1 MSGVGDGEGSVE
13 QRTVQE
19 EVARL
24 EAERLRRAGE
34 IGGSASAAASAGDE
48 IGTGTTAK
56 VTSAAGRRSLR
67 QEMMG
72 DLWAD
77 EEEDEF
83 KDAEE
88 EREGDGAQAELE
100 PEEKRT
106 VPDADEQRDPDAEG
120 LSGSTSAPVVYW
132 SQGFGYDDQ
141 VPIKE
146 SPLRSF
152 YGAQVKEE
160 PREVPSRSPSGFI
173 PLYTGTERRL
183 PNPPMYGWS
192 VSAQAS
198 YHGGWGATVKT
209 EPTVKQDVKRES
221 INMVIR
227 TKTPAPGAVPANKK
241 QPAPASHGEED
252 DEFPEDKKTTGAS
265 SGPADVATV
274 ETSSKLEK
282 LTETMTTFV
291 AQQQQWQQQV
301 MRSRWQPPRS
311 PRNRMPTVAA
321 TTSSPSSVND
331 SEGEDRD
338 RDEVVSTVST
348 VCMNVSA
355 ELDGR
360 VPTFDDV
367 LHGENKNKIEKKK
380 AEFIVVST
388 DDEGENLVVKVDDLK
403 HEKVYEAWITSKTD
417 ADVRVVSEDSGAT
430 AAGVETSEV
439 EKDESIGEETEMT
452 EADAGCVQR
461 EEELGDEPSKDVA
474 IGDVSLEEEVPAD
487 APPPYVSKVKDEIM
501 EEAPT
506 PFADAP
512 SPYGWGDEEYDL
524 SDCLFSTWTGGE
536 AMLAGTVTE
545 DGSGPPGKAS
555 SVESWSYV
563 ESVPSSGDEEFTSEA
578 RVTVGSVRTENVERS
593 PDGPGRAVAL
603 VEAVPILSEVRGVD
617 LKVARAVARQAVFR
631 LLQEAR
637 SNGDG
642 QCVAREPPDG
652 DEGTVEV
659 PPLRDKVPDFDEE
672 GLLWHADRVRELMSV
687 NASSGERL
695 RSWMRTYFD
704 DNSRRIWL
712 EL

>member
-1 MSGVGDGEGSVE
+1 MS
-13 QRTVQE
+13 R
-19 EVARL
+19 
-24 EAERLRRAGE
+24 
-34 IGGSASAAASAGDE
+34 
-48 IGTGTTAK
+48 
-56 VTSAAGRRSLR
+56 
-67 QEMMG
+67 
-72 DLWAD
+72 
-77 EEEDEF
+77 
-83 KDAEE
+83 
-88 EREGDGAQAELE
+88 
-100 PEEKRT
+100 
-106 VPDADEQRDPDAEG
+106 
-120 LSGSTSAPVVYW
+120 
-132 SQGFGYDDQ
+132 
-141 VPIKE
+141 PI
-146 SPLRSF
+146 
-152 YGAQVKEE
+152 
-160 PREVPSRSPSGFI
+160 
-173 PLYTGTERRL
+173 
-183 PNPPMYGWS
+183 
-192 VSAQAS
+192 
-198 YHGGWGATVKT
+198 
-209 EPTVKQDVKRES
+209 
-221 INMVIR
+221 
-227 TKTPAPGAVPANKK
+227 
-241 QPAPASHGEED
+241 EED

-545 DGSGPPGKAS
+545 DGTVPPEVGTVSGYDRLFSDEELAAMENGEPGQEAS
-555 SVESWSYV
+555 ILSGAVVIPEPEEYNKELEDRLYPLDEVELHKRVAKNAEAQAELSSEDLARLLGISLEVVERTRQASPDLHGSPEYWQNWFEDMLDKSEEAKRANRDFRSPVVSVVYGPSVEA
-563 ESVPSSGDEEFTSEA
+563 PA
-578 RVTVGSVRTENVERS
+578 RPER
-593 PDGPGRAVAL
+593 RAVSRAG
-603 VEAVPILSEVRGVD
+603 VMWSPCRRAGTKSSPRRRG
-617 LKVARAVARQAVFR
+617 
-631 LLQEAR
+631 
-637 SNGDG
+637 
-642 QCVAREPPDG
+642 
-652 DEGTVEV
+652 
-659 PPLRDKVPDFDEE
+659 
-672 GLLWHADRVRELMSV
+672 
-687 NASSGERL
+687 
-695 RSWMRTYFD
+695 
-704 DNSRRIWL
+704 
-712 EL
+712 